1 MLLKDGRKQRFE
13 KHRGKG
19 SLMYTYDDIDTQ
31 ELRDKLTDYYGTA
44 MVNGFPMAMADLNGL
59 DRMDDEEIRE
69 LAEELGI
76 TE

>member
-1 MLLKDGRKQRFE
+1 
-13 KHRGKG
+13 
-19 SLMYTYDDIDTQ
+19 MYTYDDIDTE

-44 MVNGFPMAMADLNGL
+44 MMNGFPMAMADLNGL

-76 TE
+76 SE

>member
-1 MLLKDGRKQRFE
+1 
-13 KHRGKG
+13 
-19 SLMYTYDDIDTQ
+19 MYTYDDIDME
-31 ELRDKLTDYYGTA
+31 ELREKLTDYYGTA

-69 LAEELGI
+69 LAEELGL

>member
-1 MLLKDGRKQRFE
+1 
-13 KHRGKG
+13 
-19 SLMYTYDDIDTQ
+19 MYTYDDIDTE
-31 ELRDKLTDYYGTA
+31 ELREKLTDYYGTA

-69 LAEELGI
+69 LAEELGL